1 LRITRYLHKAA
12 RLKGGE
18 IATSFSGRKRTFS
31 ALVQRVAKLAGG
43 LRSAGVSDGERV
55 AILASNSD
63 NYFELLLATLWAGGV
78 AAPLNTRWSTDEIR
92 AAIEDSSARVFVYDE
107 YFEDL
112 AADLSGEI
120 SPSLQH
126 RFLMHSRQGDS
137 SWETFIATSEAVD
150 DAHRGGD
157 DLALLLFTGGTTGR
171 SKGVMLSHGNL
182 VSASVS
188 QAAIGCGTRGNAY
201 LHAAPMFHMADVQ
214 LMVNHLLSGGCH
226 SFVPRFEPGEVLR
239 CIASDS
245 ISDVLLVPT
254 MIHALLSHPDFART
268 NLECL
273 QTIFYGA
280 APMPAALL
288 EKVIL
293 ALPNCQLIQGYGMT
307 ETCLATMLPAK
318 CHQASDD
325 PNARKRLSSAGLEM
339 ALSEVRITDMDGREL
354 AAGEVGEIQVSGP
367 SVMLGYWN
375 APDKTAEVKK
385 DGWMC
390 TGDLA
395 YRDEDGFVYIVDR
408 LKDMIVTGGE
418 NVFSTEVENVLSRH
432 PAVSQ
437 CAVIG
442 LPDDKWGER
451 VHAVLVCS
459 ASVDTAELIRFCHAS
474 LSPYKCP
481 KSISVIDA
489 MPLSPAG
496 KILKTA
502 LREHLSNI
510 QHEQ

>member
-1 LRITRYLHKAA
+1 MRITQSLHKAA
-12 RLKGGE
+12 RLRGGE
-18 IATSFSGRKRTFS
+18 IACSFSGRKRTFDT
-31 ALVQRVAKLAGG
+31 LVHRVAKLAGG
-43 LRSAGVSDGERV
+43 LRSVGIEAGERV
-55 AILASNSD
+55 AILANNSD

-78 AAPLNTRWSTDEIR
+78 AAPLNTRWSSSEIK

-107 YFEDL
+107 YFDDL

-120 SPSLQH
+120 LPSLQH
-126 RFLMHSRQGDS
+126 RFLMHSQQADS
-137 SWETFIATSEAVD
+137 RWEAFIAASGPVE

-188 QAAIGCGTRGNAY
+188 QAAIGCGTRGNVY
-201 LHAAPMFHMADVQ
+201 LHAAPLFHMADVQ
-214 LMVNHLLSGGCH
+214 LMVNHLLYGGCH

-239 CIASDS
+239 CLANDGV
-245 ISDVLLVPT
+245 SDVLLVPT
-254 MIHALLSHPDFART
+254 MIHALLSHPDFAST
-268 NLECL
+268 NLDRL

-288 EKVIL
+288 DKVIS
-293 ALPNCQLIQGYGMT
+293 ALPNCELIQGYGMT

-318 CHQASDD
+318 YHRLYGDS
-325 PNARKRLSSAGLEM
+325 NARKRLSSAGLEM
-339 ALSEVRITDMDGREL
+339 ALSEIRITDAAGCEL
-354 AAGEVGEIQVSGP
+354 AAGEVGEIQIGGP

-375 APDKTAEVKK
+375 ALEKTAEVKK

-408 LKDMIVTGGE
+408 LKDMIITGGE

-432 PAVSQ
+432 PVVSQ

-442 LPDDKWGER
+442 LPDEKWGER

-459 ASVDTAELIRFCHAS
+459 ASIDTAEITRFCQAS

-496 KILKTA
+496 KILKTV
-502 LREHLSNI
+502 LREQLINI
-510 QHEQ
+510 